1 MKEYIEEVQKI
12 IGIKFNEP
20 KLLVTALTQSSYAN
34 QWQKITIF
42 AELQEGDIVFYP
54 NRNHVYIYINGG
66 KRLDQNYCVVSS
78 SGDRSS
84 MGKLL
89 SADPNKFAVA
99 YRYIG
104 K

>member
-1 MKEYIEEVQKI
+1 MLGSRK
-12 IGIKFNEP
+12 
-20 KLLVTALTQSSYAN
+20 YAN
-34 QWQKITIF
+34 TIFICKSVAKITSF

-54 NRNHVYIYINGG
+54 NRNHVYIYIDGG